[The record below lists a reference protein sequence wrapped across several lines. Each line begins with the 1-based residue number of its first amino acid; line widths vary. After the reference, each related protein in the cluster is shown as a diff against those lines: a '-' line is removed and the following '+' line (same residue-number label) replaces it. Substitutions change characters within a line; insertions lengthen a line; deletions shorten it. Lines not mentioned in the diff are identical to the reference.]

1 MGKKKKA
8 VIRVVLDTNV
18 ILSAVLFRGKLSPIL
33 ELWKK
38 GRIGPVFSRETFQEL
53 QEALLYPKFA
63 LTSPEIKMILE
74 EEILPFF
81 SVVEDTAGLTGL
93 CKDPDDDKFLS
104 CAISASA
111 HFLVSGD
118 KDLRNIGKYRS
129 VRILQPS
136 DFLKKCK
143 PDAE

>member
-8 VIRVVLDTNV
+8 VITVLPDTNV
-18 ILSAVLFRGKLSPIL
+18 ILSAVLFTGKLSRTL

-38 GRIGPVFSRETFQEL
+38 GRIEPVLSRETFQEL
-53 QEALLYPKFA
+53 QEALLYPKFH
-63 LTSPEIKMILE
+63 LTPAEIEMILE

-81 SVVEDTAGLTGL
+81 SVVEDTAQLRGL

-111 HFLVSGD
+111 EFLVSGD
-118 KDLRNIGKYRS
+118 KDLYKMGKYRS
-129 VRILQPS
+129 VRILRPS
-136 DFLKKCK
+136 DFLKDLKR
-143 PDAE
+143 DA